1 MKNTTKNNIDKFE
14 ALCDYIERLSSDNE
28 RAIEE
33 AETELQ
39 DGFDPDMQRLL
50 CEELAIG
57 DTITLLKRKINELN
71 A

>member
-1 MKNTTKNNIDKFE
+1 MKNIDKNSVDKFQV
-14 ALCDYIERLSSDNE
+14 LCDYIERLSSDNE

-33 AETELQ
+33 AETELE

-57 DTITLLKRKINELN
+57 DTITLLRRKINELN